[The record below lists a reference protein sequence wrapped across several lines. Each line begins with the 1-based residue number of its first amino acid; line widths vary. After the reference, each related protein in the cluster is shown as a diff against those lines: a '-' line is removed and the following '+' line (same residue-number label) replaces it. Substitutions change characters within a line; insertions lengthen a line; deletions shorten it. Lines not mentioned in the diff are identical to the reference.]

1 MAKCDLVSPW
11 LNPFLL
17 ADFAGYQFSISTA
30 PLAVK
35 CFYSSA
41 SQTTLQQIN
50 LAKVTV
56 TERVRAWRKG
66 RMQRGGSREV
76 EIF

>member
-1 MAKCDLVSPW
+1 MAKRDLVSPW

-41 SQTTLQQIN
+41 SQIN

-56 TERVRAWRKG
+56 TKRVRAWRKG
-66 RMQRGGSREV
+66 RMQREGSREV